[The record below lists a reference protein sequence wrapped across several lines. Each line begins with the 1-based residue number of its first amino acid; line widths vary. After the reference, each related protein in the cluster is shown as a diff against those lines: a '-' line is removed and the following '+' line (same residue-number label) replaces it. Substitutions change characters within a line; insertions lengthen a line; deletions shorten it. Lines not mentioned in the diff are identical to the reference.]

1 MSTDRYNFATE
12 LMIQVVCFYIGV
24 ALFIGLCMVPPLI
37 IMLPYALPLTFMV
50 CIIVN
55 ISFVI
60 RFVKGTSKEIEEVK
74 SEFGPYVDIDNVT
87 FDGIVNELGDTAT
100 GAVNTVD
107 VNSYVDEL
115 DYLTSPTEVSSG
127 ESSK

>member
-24 ALFIGLCMVPPLI
+24 ALFIGLCMVPPLVLF
-37 IMLPYALPLTFMV
+37 LPYALPLTFMV

-60 RFVKGTSKEIEEVK
+60 RFVKGTNKEIDAAK
-74 SEFGPYVDIDNVT
+74 QTFGKYVDIDNTT
-87 FDGIVNELGDTAT
+87 FDSIVTQLADTTT
-100 GAVNTVD
+100 GVISEVD
-107 VNSYVDEL
+107 VN
-115 DYLTSPTEVSSG
+115 DYFVEESSG

>member
-60 RFVKGTSKEIEEVK
+60 RFVKGTSKEIEEVTQ
-74 SEFGPYVDIDNVT
+74 EFGQYVDIDNVT
-87 FDGIVNELGDTAT
+87 FDGIVNELGETAT
-100 GAVNTVD
+100 GTVNTVD

>member
-55 ISFVI
+55 ISFII
-60 RFVKGTSKEIEEVK
+60 RFVKGTNKEIEEVK
-74 SEFGPYVDIDNVT
+74 QEFGQYVDIDNVT
-87 FDGIVNELGDTAT
+87 FDGIVNELGETTT

-107 VNSYVDEL
+107 VNAYVDEL

>member
-37 IMLPYALPLTFMV
+37 VMLPYALPLTFMV

-55 ISFVI
+55 IGFII
-60 RFVKGTSKEIEEVK
+60 RFTKGTTKEIEEVK
-74 SEFGPYVDIDNVT
+74 QKFSKHINLDSVSLDSTLNQMGGMT
-87 FDGIVNELGDTAT
+87 Q
-100 GAVNTVD
+100 GAVNTVEAND
-107 VNSYVDEL
+107 MI
-115 DYLTSPTEVSSG
+115 T
-127 ESSK
+127 

>member
-1 MSTDRYNFATE
+1 MSTDKYNFATE

-55 ISFVI
+55 ISFII
-60 RFVKGTSKEIEEVK
+60 RFVKGTNKEIEQAKK
-74 SEFGPYVDIDNVT
+74 SFNQYIDSDSAT
-87 FDGIVNELGDTAT
+87 FDSIINQIGNTT
-100 GAVNTVD
+100 QGAVNK
-107 VNSYVDEL
+107 VNIDINEN
-115 DYLTSPTEVSSG
+115 TNAN
-127 ESSK
+127 

>member
-1 MSTDRYNFATE
+1 MSTDKYNFATE

-55 ISFVI
+55 ISFAI
-60 RFVKGTSKEIEEVK
+60 RFVKGTSKEINKVK
-74 SEFGPYVDIDNVT
+74 Q
-87 FDGIVNELGDTAT
+87 ELGKHIDLEDVTVESIVTQMGDTVT
-100 GAVNTVD
+100 GAVNQVD
-107 VNSYVDEL
+107 TD
-115 DYLTSPTEVSSG
+115 
-127 ESSK
+127 

>member
-1 MSTDRYNFATE
+1 MSTDKYNFATE

-55 ISFVI
+55 ISFII
-60 RFVKGTSKEIEEVK
+60 RFVKGTNKEIEEVK
-74 SEFGPYVDIDNVT
+74 NTFNQYIDLDSVT
-87 FDGIVNELGDTAT
+87 FDSMVDQIGNTT
-100 GAVNTVD
+100 QGAVNQVNVD
-107 VNSYVDEL
+107 IEINENANANANA
-115 DYLTSPTEVSSG
+115 
-127 ESSK
+127 

>member
-24 ALFIGLCMVPPLI
+24 ALFIGLCMVPPLVLF
-37 IMLPYALPLTFMV
+37 LPYALPLTFMV

-60 RFVKGTSKEIEEVK
+60 RFVKGTTKELDEVK
-74 SEFGPYVDIDNVT
+74 QTFGKYVDIDNTT
-87 FDGIVNELGDTAT
+87 FEGI
-100 GAVNTVD
+100 
-107 VNSYVDEL
+107 VDEL
-115 DYLTSPTEVSSG
+115 EDTVIGAINLGSG
-127 ESSK
+127 SGSVINSNEL

>member
-1 MSTDRYNFATE
+1 MSTDKYNFATE

-55 ISFVI
+55 ISFII
-60 RFVKGTSKEIEEVK
+60 RFVKGTNKEIEEVK
-74 SEFGPYVDIDNVT
+74 NTFNQYIDLDSVTFDSMVDQIGNTTQGAVNQVNVDID
-87 FDGIVNELGDTAT
+87 INENAN
-100 GAVNTVD
+100 ANA
-107 VNSYVDEL
+107 NANA
-115 DYLTSPTEVSSG
+115 
-127 ESSK
+127 